1 MKMKI
6 KNPFDLVVCVCVC
19 ECDIVRLCVCVDF
32 SKKINYIII
41 GVHNKVLSLY
51 SHTLKVLSLYVTHT
65 YVRHTQTHGA
75 AKKKTQ
81 ILHIYAIVILTH
93 AYTFRLTH

>member
-51 SHTLKVLSLYVTHT
+51 SHTLKVLSLYSHTLTLDTH
-65 YVRHTQTHGA
+65 RHTAPQ
-75 AKKKTQ
+75 KKKRKYYISTP
-81 ILHIYAIVILTH
+81 
-93 AYTFRLTH
+93 